1 MTDRIVGFA
10 AILIS
15 LLTLII
21 FIYQTNIM
29 HQQSRLSVKP
39 RLLFSSAMRYED
51 DSLLVYSI
59 SLENKGI
66 GPAIVDSSFVNYEGV
81 KYESDWEDF
90 FSDAVPALK
99 EYGEFISYSNISIG
113 ETLSSDEEKVLFT
126 YVCPVRSYLKVL
138 EYLEVSDDSADLP
151 LDMTIY
157 YHSIYEDDKW
167 VVTSNQIPQKI
178 N

>member
-39 RLLFSSAMRYED
+39 RLLFSSTLRFED
-51 DSLLVYSI
+51 DTLLVYSI
-59 SLENKGI
+59 LLENKGI
-66 GPAIVDSSFVNYEGV
+66 GPAIVDSSFVTYEGA
-81 KYESDWEDF
+81 KYQSDWEDF
-90 FSDAVPALK
+90 FGEVVPELEA
-99 EYGEFISYSNISIG
+99 YGEFISYSNISIG

-126 YVCPVRSYLKVL
+126 YVCPVSQYVEVL
-138 EYLEVSDDSADLP
+138 EYLEVSDESNDLP

-167 VVTSNQIPQKI
+167 VITSNQIPQKI
-178 N
+178 D